1 MESHGT
7 ILEMVRVPNQIPI
20 DTESSKRRTYNKM
33 DHFNSNPLLHKQSK
47 QQQIAKTAA
56 KRPNINITTG
66 IAATFFSQKKIYIAA
81 MIRNKE
87 TLDS

>member
-33 DHFNSNPLLHKQSK
+33 DHFNSNPQLHKQSK

-66 IAATFFSQKKIYIAA
+66 IAATFFLKKDLYCSH
-81 MIRNKE
+81 
-87 TLDS
+87 D